1 MIYVLLSVF
10 REYSAYVTANDE
22 TGFRDVFREVVAD
35 CVEQYQDECGPLDP
49 KWTDRITHD
58 MESLDPIPVA
68 KLNEFSYD
76 LKIDVGNCTG
86 IIYVQEVF
94 FEKQEVISRYQPYV
108 DELNQEIDY
117 ADEKMTVFD
126 SGFFPSQ
133 QGYVLDYLFK

>member
-10 REYSAYVTANDE
+10 REYSAYVTADNA
-22 TGFRDVFREVVAD
+22 TGFRDVFRAVVAD
-35 CVEQYQDECGPLDP
+35 CVEQYQDECGPLDS

-58 MESLDPIPVA
+58 MESLEPVPVA
-68 KLNEFSYD
+68 KLKEFSYD

-94 FEKQEVISRYQPYV
+94 LDKEEVISRYQPWV
-108 DELNQEIDY
+108 DELNQELDY
-117 ADEKMTVFD
+117 AEEKLTVFD

-133 QGYVLDYLFK
+133 QGYALDDLFK